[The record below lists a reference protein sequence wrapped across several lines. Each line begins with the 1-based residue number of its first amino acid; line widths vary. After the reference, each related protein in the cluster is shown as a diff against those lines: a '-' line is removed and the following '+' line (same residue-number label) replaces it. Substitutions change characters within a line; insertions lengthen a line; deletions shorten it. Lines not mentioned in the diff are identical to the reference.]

1 MKLIKEHPE
10 TVNYLIEEDKETGK
24 KNYNIEGVFLQ
35 ADIKNRNGRLYP
47 TEILD
52 KEVKRYMKENV
63 KKNRAYGELGH
74 PDSPTINLDRVSHM
88 IKDLKLEDKNFIGKA
103 KIMDTPYGKIV
114 KSLIDEGASLGVSS
128 RGMGSLKTTKD
139 GTSEVQKDF
148 MLATAAD
155 IVADPSAPDAFVRG
169 VMEGKEW
176 MFVDGKFVEQD
187 IDAVKSSITK
197 ATRSQLEEAKLYAFA
212 KFLQAIK

>member
-1 MKLIKEHPE
+1 MKLIKEHTE
-10 TVNYLIEEDKETGK
+10 TVNYLIEEDKETGQ
-24 KNYNIEGVFLQ
+24 KNYNLEGVFLQ

-197 ATRSQLEEAKLYAFA
+197 ATRSQLEEAKLFAFA